1 MNRLLIYPNNRSLKR
16 ARDRLLKVDA
26 ILPTLITID
35 EFENNLVTLKRGKV
49 DNIKRVLYLQDA
61 SKFKDFQNLKIN
73 RDLIKFFTR
82 SEAILK
88 FFEELRHERVE
99 FKDLIVGDTY
109 AEFSSHI

>member
-1 MNRLLIYPNNRSLKR
+1 MILK
-16 ARDRLLKVDA
+16 
-26 ILPTLITID
+26 
-35 EFENNLVTLKRGKV
+35 EFYIFK
-49 DNIKRVLYLQDA
+49 QA

-99 FKDLIVGDTY
+99 FRDLIVGDTICQR
-109 AEFSSHI
+109 FRLNTLNILPKN